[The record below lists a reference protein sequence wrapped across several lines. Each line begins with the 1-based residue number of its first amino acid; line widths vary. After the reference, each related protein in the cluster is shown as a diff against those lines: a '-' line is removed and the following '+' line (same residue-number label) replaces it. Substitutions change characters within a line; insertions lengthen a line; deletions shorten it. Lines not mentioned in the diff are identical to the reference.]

1 MFSQRRDGTP
11 ILIGSAATRLQRV
24 ATEAGSPETFDEAW
38 LQDILHRYPECLP
51 MQEIEPGLDRLV
63 AICREMPTPRGPVD
77 NLFMTGRGDI
87 VLAEA
92 KLWRNPE
99 ARRQV
104 VAQSLDYATAIF
116 GMSYQEFEAAA
127 LKGLF
132 GSKEKPRNLH
142 ALFGED
148 EALAEP
154 EFIEAVTLNLRR
166 GRLVVLVVGDGIRS
180 EAERLT
186 DGLQSHAGFHFT
198 FALVEMA
205 VFRMPEEG
213 SVVIVP
219 RTLAKTVMIERGIL
233 RFEGSQPRIEAPRVT
248 TVPSAAPSSITSEQ
262 FFEAM
267 AARDLTLPERLRS
280 FIDRLEPIGVYPD
293 FQRSLIFR
301 WDPPKGKP
309 ITLGYI
315 QRNGAVWTDTVHL
328 NAPIDLSQ
336 AYVSDLAQA
345 WGCTV
350 DRESIG
356 QNWQVRTAGSPPKI
370 ETIASRLDASVP
382 VIERFITAIRERL
395 AREPS

>member
-11 ILIGSAATRLQRV
+11 ILVGGSAARLERV
-24 ATEAGSPETFDEAW
+24 ANETGAPAAFDEAW
-38 LQDILHRYPECLP
+38 LQDLLHRYPECLP

-63 AICREMPTPRGPVD
+63 AVCREMPTPRGPLD

-116 GMSYQEFEAAA
+116 GMSYEEFETAAM
-127 LKGLF
+127 KGLF
-132 GSKEKPRNLH
+132 GPNDKPVSLYS
-142 ALFGED
+142 LFGEG
-148 EALAEP
+148 EALGEP
-154 EFIEAVTLNLRR
+154 EFIEAVSMNLRR

-180 EAERLT
+180 EAERLAE
-186 DGLQSHAGFHFT
+186 GLQAHAGFHFT

-205 VFRMPEEG
+205 VFRMPEDG
-213 SVVIVP
+213 TVVIVP

-233 RFEGSQPRIEAPRVT
+233 RFEGGQPRIEAPR
-248 TVPSAAPSSITSEQ
+248 TVAAPSPTPSSITSEQ
-262 FFEAM
+262 FYEAM
-267 AARDLTLPERLRS
+267 ALRDAGLPAQLKS
-280 FIDRLEPIGVYPD
+280 FITRLEPLGVYPD

-309 ITLGYI
+309 INLGYI

-328 NAPIDLSQ
+328 NAPLDLSQ
-336 AYVSDLAQA
+336 AYVSELAEA
-345 WGCTV
+345 CGCEV
-350 DRESIG
+350 DRTSFG
-356 QNWQVRTAGSPPKI
+356 DNWQVRASGSPPKI
-370 ETIASRLDASVP
+370 EAIAPKLDAWIA
-382 VIERFITAIRERL
+382 VIERFIAAVGERL
-395 AREPS
+395 ARDPS